1 MSKRCPYALVAVLIA
16 AILLGSTYP
25 VTNSSA
31 ASPPGTPDGTPEPGL
46 GCTQWVDRS
55 LPPDTTPT
63 SCTLSD
69 PWWTAWSTCDI
80 TPVHSTPSS
89 LPGAP
94 DFLPWILIDM
104 GPVQANAVLFIGN
117 RPLPVGQKYPNDDM
131 NTKVLWVF
139 DDVIAEFSGV
149 ATNLDNPDT
158 YTNVPFL
165 ETGPTYTG
173 MNEQSTEWPSYVSV
187 PAAGC
192 WRFDL
197 KATTAKG
204 EVVTGSFTYVAVP

>member
-1 MSKRCPYALVAVLIA
+1 MPRRFPYAIVLT
-16 AILLGSTYP
+16 LL
-25 VTNSSA
+25 A
-31 ASPPGTPDGTPEPGL
+31 ASLLASTFPGTDSAVASPQGTPEPGL
-46 GCTQWVDRS
+46 GCTKWVDRS

-80 TPVHSTPSS
+80 TPVQSTPSP

-94 DFLPWILIDM
+94 SFLPWIPIDM
-104 GPVQANAVLFIGN
+104 GSVQANAVLFFGN
-117 RPLPVGQKYPNDDM
+117 RPLPIGRKYPDGNQ
-131 NTKVLWVF
+131 NTKVLWMF
-139 DDVIAEFSGV
+139 DKPVIAFSGV
-149 ATNLDNPDT
+149 ATNLDNPE

-173 MNEQSTEWPSYVSV
+173 IKAQSTEWPSYVTV

-197 KATTAKG
+197 KATTG
-204 EVVTGSFTYVAVP
+204 SGDLLTGTFTYVAVP